1 MLRAVYQKDLGSPG
15 PVGWPG
21 RGGKRVGLLI
31 TTETAGNLPAKIQ
44 PDYLEVLGSR
54 AIPADRC
61 LPFDALRNCDRH
73 HLDLVYAESIPEK
86 DIGLAVMNR
95 LLKAAGYRVIRV

>member
-1 MLRAVYQKDLGSPG
+1 LARLVGRA
-15 PVGWPG
+15 
-21 RGGKRVGLLI
+21 RAGGKRVGLLL
-31 TTETAGNLPAKIQ
+31 TTETAGEYCRQKIQ

-54 AIPADRC
+54 GNPRQIAAC
-61 LPFDALRNCDRH
+61 LFDALRNCDRH